1 MHDEIH
7 PDNATMPDAVHGQLD
22 RQVRRPAQDWMRH
35 VAPGHML
42 RIKPLWNNTERGPN
56 CIPVPCKVLAV
67 QVGVHGCQ
75 SGALF
80 TVRTKGGNDRTLD
93 AGWFWP
99 PNAEFTG
106 PRVNNWSNE

>member
-1 MHDEIH
+1 MHGETLPED
-7 PDNATMPDAVHGQLD
+7 ATMPNAVHGQLD
-22 RQVRRPAQDWMRH
+22 RHVRRPAQDWMRN

-67 QVGVHGCQ
+67 QLGVHGCQ

-93 AGWFWP
+93 AGWFQP
-99 PNAEFTG
+99 PNG
-106 PRVNNWSNE
+106 

>member
-1 MHDEIH
+1 MTH
-7 PDNATMPDAVHGQLD
+7 MKQD
-22 RQVRRPAQDWMRH
+22 RTAAEVPCGTPVDRHVRRPAQEWMRD

-67 QVGVHGCQ
+67 QLGVHGCQ

-93 AGWFWP
+93 AGWFQP
-99 PNAEFTG
+99 PNVGVEPPERSARTTG
-106 PRVNNWSNE
+106 